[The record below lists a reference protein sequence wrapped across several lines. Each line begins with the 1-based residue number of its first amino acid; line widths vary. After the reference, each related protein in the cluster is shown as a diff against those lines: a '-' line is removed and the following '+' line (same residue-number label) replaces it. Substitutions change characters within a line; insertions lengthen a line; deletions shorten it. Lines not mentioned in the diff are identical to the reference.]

1 MSFDWTLS
9 WREEIWREVLCWC
22 PEQRLSSKWLQWL
35 LLRTAE
41 SGADPEKSL
50 RIVLV
55 LLVFPK
61 IWIVL
66 SLSDPQNQSTKINF
80 KSTKYSFRFQ
90 QLAYSSYLPPQITNG
105 ETLIHK
111 NWDTRHRKMPNTP
124 AWLISYSFTL
134 SLSFSCWHKVFLE
147 IFFKDFFWVFYWGL
161 FLFLVIR

>member
-1 MSFDWTLS
+1 MS

-90 QLAYSSYLPPQITNG
+90 QLAYSSYLPHTPPPITNG
-105 ETLIHK
+105 EMAHSYTQKLGCETWKNAKYASLI
-111 NWDTRHRKMPNTP
+111 N
-124 AWLISYSFTL
+124 IIFFYSF
-134 SLSFSCWHKVFLE
+134 SLIFLLAQSVSWN
-147 IFFKDFFWVFYWGL
+147 IF
-161 FLFLVIR
+161 